1 MAFMIASI
9 LLLHGVSLACL
20 LFISRHSVMLV
31 DEDGRP
37 VRQLDD
43 WHVRVVPRRKAH
55 RAGHGRT

>member
-9 LLLHGVSLACL
+9 ILLHGVSLACL

-37 VRQLDD
+37 IRPVDD
-43 WHVRVVPRRKAH
+43 WHVRVVPRQRAPRADH
-55 RAGHGRT
+55 RHT

>member
-9 LLLHGVSLACL
+9 VLLHGVSLACL

-37 VRQLDD
+37 IRQADD
-43 WHVRVVPRRKAH
+43 WHVRVVPRRRSP
-55 RAGHGRT
+55 RAGHRHS